1 MTTTETAIAVR
12 SRQEGDSSAPAV
24 NQKET
29 QGIMAR
35 LGRWL
40 ERDHW
45 PAPADTIALFSARL
59 TDVAAHKLAKQW
71 SLRYSAAEAQE
82 RRVLLAGL
90 AQASASL
97 EPRGDQGLRLFR
109 RLYAQADSLQL
120 LVELRA
126 DILRWR
132 NQVAGLTVLER
143 ELEGLLSSWFDVG
156 MLELRPITWD
166 SPASL
171 LEIGRASCRGRV
183 CQY

>member
-1 MTTTETAIAVR
+1 MTTTETAVAVR

-71 SLRYSAAEAQE
+71 SLRYSATEAQE

-90 AQASASL
+90 AHARSSP
-97 EPRGDQGLRLFR
+97 EPRGDTGMAPFR
-109 RLYAQADSLQL
+109 RLDA
-120 LVELRA
+120 
-126 DILRWR
+126 
-132 NQVAGLTVLER
+132 
-143 ELEGLLSSWFDVG
+143 
-156 MLELRPITWD
+156 
-166 SPASL
+166 PA
-171 LEIGRASCRGRV
+171 A
-183 CQY
+183 

>member
-1 MTTTETAIAVR
+1 M
-12 SRQEGDSSAPAV
+12 
-24 NQKET
+24 
-29 QGIMAR
+29 
-35 LGRWL
+35 
-40 ERDHW
+40 
-45 PAPADTIALFSARL
+45 
-59 TDVAAHKLAKQW
+59 AKQW
-71 SLRYSAAEAQE
+71 SFGYSSAEAQE
-82 RRVLLAGL
+82 LRVWVAGL
-90 AQASASL
+90 AKARESL
-97 EPRGDQGLRLFR
+97 EPRGDQGLCLFR

-171 LEIGRASCRGRV
+171 LEKLI
-183 CQY
+183 QYEAVHESRSWEELKHRDNRKSVLAENSG